1 MTLSSFLFVLIGGVL
16 AAALGWA
23 IGSFGPNNLQSLSRA
38 TAGSDNGP
46 RFDLS
51 RLRSRKLSDISDDTM
66 GLVLV
71 LSVVVSVILIA
82 HFAGQH

>member
-1 MTLSSFLFVLIGGVL
+1 MTVTSFLFVLFGSLL
-16 AAALGWA
+16 AAVLGWA
-23 IGSFGPNNLQSLSRA
+23 TGFFGPNYLGWLNHA
-38 TAGSDNGP
+38 TAGNDNG
-46 RFDLS
+46 RRIDFS
-51 RLRSRKLSDISDDTM
+51 RLRSRKLSDISDDMM